1 MIISLLQ
8 DLEYQSI
15 SRGIPILGR
24 EKGTWLWNKVREL
37 EPERILELGTAN
49 GYSGII
55 LGSEGAELHTIEIN
69 SELAAEAEE
78 NFAKFNVNAT
88 IIVGDGVE
96 EVQTLAKNKKKHNS
110 FDLIFID
117 FAKSKYIEVLGDCIL
132 LVKKG
137 GFIIADNIT
146 MAGCQNFKEAV
157 LKHPQLKT
165 EIISIKDG
173 LSCSEKIK

>member
-8 DLEYQSI
+8 DLENQST
-15 SRGIPILGR
+15 SRGIPIVGR
-24 EKGTWLWNKVREL
+24 DKGAWIWNKVKEL

-55 LGSEGAELHTIEIN
+55 LGSEGAELLTIEIDQ
-69 SELAAEAEE
+69 EMAKEAEE

-88 IIVGDGVE
+88 IIVGDAVE
-96 EVQTLAKNKKKHNS
+96 EVQTLAKNKKYHHS

-117 FAKSKYIEVLGDCIL
+117 FAKSKYIEVLENCIL
-132 LVKKG
+132 LAKKG

-146 MAGCQNFKEAV
+146 MSGCQNFKQAV
-157 LKHPQLKT
+157 LKHPHLKT